1 MRSLLLTAFVVVA
14 LVASA
19 SAQTSYPMLMSLKPV
34 AVQAG
39 TTAECEVGSRYT
51 LLGTHQVFFSGEGL
65 SAEVVA
71 PEMPE
76 VKPGEKPKE
85 VTKLKLKI
93 TATSDAQPG
102 VREFRLATPTGASTV
117 GQIVVVRDPVVVEQ
131 KDNDSREKAQEFA
144 APATLCGAIEKNEDF
159 DFWKFHAE
167 AGQSLSFHVRAQRLE
182 DKIHDLQNHVDPI
195 LFLRDATGG
204 VVAMSDNAF
213 FADPFIAYTF
223 QAAGDYFLEIRDV
236 RYQGNQYWEYC
247 IEVASRPF
255 VTQVFPMA
263 LKPGAEKEVALS
275 GWLLSISPP
284 AKGGPGGVDASVS
297 AEAARTPPNPL
308 SERGGEAV
316 KAMLVAPNELG
327 VRQVALAIGDQQT
340 LPVPV
345 FVTDLPQVVEAAD
358 DNDAIASAVAVT
370 SPVVISGRIEKASD
384 VDVYSFPAKK
394 GEKYNFEVLARRH
407 QSNLDSYLRILN
419 DKGQVLREEDDLR
432 QGRMSHADTWIEGWD
447 VPSDGTFFVEI
458 RDTHLRGGDGFGYVL
473 QITPAT
479 PTFELQLDT
488 DKTQLTPGTHGVLFA
503 KAVRKHGFTGE
514 IELHVDG
521 LPPGVTA
528 TCGRIL
534 NSKNSDGAIVLSA
547 APDAQ
552 LTASNIRVWGTAT
565 HPQGEGQPPLE
576 LKAEAVPYQETY
588 NPGGG
593 RVHWPVENHMVC
605 VGAPSDIRGIELSE
619 TDIHLKPGE
628 SKKIAVKVQR
638 SPDYKGNIT
647 LDLTFNHLERI
658 YASSLPDGIT
668 IEGGQSKTL
677 LAGGA
682 SEGFITIS
690 ADKNATPVEKQLAC
704 VMANISINFVMK
716 ATYASQPVY
725 LTIEQP

>member
-1 MRSLLLTAFVVVA
+1 
-14 LVASA
+14 
-19 SAQTSYPMLMSLKPV
+19 MSLKPV

-39 TTAECEVGSRYT
+39 TTAECEVQSRYT

-65 SAEVVA
+65 SAEVIA
-71 PEMPE
+71 LEMPE
-76 VKPGEKPKE
+76 TKPGEKPRD

-93 TATSDAQPG
+93 TASPDAVPG
-102 VREFRLATPTGASTV
+102 VREFRLATPRGASTV
-117 GQIVVVRDPVVVEQ
+117 GQIVVVRDPVIVE
-131 KDNDSREKAQEFA
+131 KPDNDSRDKAQEFA
-144 APATLCGAIEKNEDF
+144 VPATLCGAIEKNEDF
-159 DFWKFHAE
+159 DFFKFKAE
-167 AGQSLSFHVRAQRLE
+167 AGQSLAFHVRGQRLE
-182 DKIHDLQNHVDPI
+182 DKIHDLQTHLDPI

-213 FADPFIAYTF
+213 FADPFLAHTF
-223 QAAGDYFLEIRDV
+223 KDSGEYLLEIRDV

-247 IEVASRPF
+247 IEINDRPF

-263 LKPGAEKEVALS
+263 VQPGTETSVELS
-275 GWLLSISPP
+275 GWLLPDLEKVSRTLL
-284 AKGGPGGVDASVS
+284 SV
-297 AEAARTPPNPL
+297 RDTGMQRVPL
-308 SERGGEAV
+308 TV
-316 KAMLVAPNELG
+316 
-327 VRQVALAIGDQQT
+327 GDRQT

-345 FVTDLPQVVEAAD
+345 FVTDLPQVVESGD
-358 DNDAIASAVAVT
+358 ENNSVEKAVAVA
-370 SPVVISGRIEKASD
+370 SPVVISGRIEKPAD
-384 VDVYSFPAKK
+384 VDVYSFAAKK
-394 GEKYNFEVLARRH
+394 GEKLSFEVLARRY
-407 QSNLDSYLRILN
+407 QSNLDSYLRILG
-419 DKGQVLREEDDLR
+419 DKGQLLREDDDLR

-447 VPSDGTFFVEI
+447 VPADGTYAVEI
-458 RDTHLRGGDGFGYVL
+458 RDAHLRGGDGFGYVL

-503 KAVRKHGFTGE
+503 RATRKHGFTGE
-514 IELHVDG
+514 IQLHIDG

-534 NSKNSDGAIVLSA
+534 NTKENDGAIVLSA

-552 LTASNIRVWGTAT
+552 LAASNIHVWGTAT

-576 LKAEAVPYQETY
+576 LRADAVPYQETY

-593 RVHWPVENHMVC
+593 RVHWPVESHMVC
-605 VGAPSDIRGIELSE
+605 VGGPSDILGIELSE
-619 TDIHLKPGE
+619 TELHLKPGE
-628 SKKIAVKVQR
+628 KKKIAVKVHR

-658 YASSLPDGIT
+658 YASSMPDGVKID
-668 IEGGQSKTL
+668 GAQSKTL

-682 SEGFITIS
+682 SEGFITVSVDKS
-690 ADKNATPVEKQLAC
+690 AAPVEQQLAC

-716 ATYASQPVY
+716 ATYASPPVRI
-725 LTIEQP
+725 TIEKTE